1 MGEVA
6 SLIPLLQGGMQA
18 ASSIQEGQA
27 AQMVGNIN
35 AKYAD
40 MQAQDALRIG
50 ETEAG
55 KRMMQGGLEASSATA
70 KAAGQGIRVD
80 TGSAAKSAED
90 IKAAA
95 IIDAQTIRTNAAK
108 QAWGYGVEADNF
120 RTQGRFAAIKG
131 YSDAAQ
137 SIIGGGM
144 RYAYDQ
150 YAMSKYGKKPSAG
163 GSDATY
169 EGD

>member
-18 ASSIQEGQA
+18 ASSYQEGQA
-27 AQMVGNIN
+27 TKMVAGIN
-35 AKYAD
+35 AKYAN
-40 MQAQDALRIG
+40 MQGQEALRIG
-50 ETEAG
+50 EQNAG
-55 KRMMQGGLEASSATA
+55 RRMLQGGQDASSA
-70 KAAGQGIRVD
+70 AAQFVGGNIRAD
-80 TGSAAKSAED
+80 KGSAAQTQED
-90 IKAAA
+90 IKNAA
-95 IIDAQTIRTNAAK
+95 IVDAQTIRTNAAK
-108 QAWGYGVEADNF
+108 QAWGYGVEATNF
-120 RTQGRFAAIKG
+120 KNQGRFAEIKG

-150 YAMSKYGKKPSAG
+150 YSLSKYGNKKPPGS
-163 GSDATY
+163 SDASY